1 MILLADCDQFFV
13 QCARLADP
21 DGIGRERLLLVGGS
35 ADGRGVVTSASY
47 ETRAFGVRSGMPTAR
62 ALRLCPQAKVVPVPR
77 GLCSQKGGEVRR
89 VLERFS
95 PVVEAAS
102 IDEAYIDLAGT
113 EALYRG
119 RSARD
124 LALEMQAAVLADTQ
138 ITISIGG
145 GPGKLV
151 AKLAAGRAKPAGVHI
166 VEADEVAAFMRGLEL
181 RAIPG
186 VGPVFTEQLRRL
198 GLVTV
203 DDVLRHEPITLEQWL
218 GEERARW
225 LLRRA
230 QGVDEARVT
239 PGREA
244 RSMSH
249 EETFPRD
256 IDDDAV
262 LQNELRA
269 LTVALGRDVR
279 AAGLRARTV
288 TVKLRDADF
297 HTRSAARTIPEGIE
311 SDAGIIAVAN
321 ELLAKLRARRRLPAR
336 LLGIALSHFS
346 EDGAAQLPLFET
358 GEAGTVETER
368 DRSIAKA
375 SDAVRERFGPDAIRP
390 ASLLRRGD

>member
-21 DGIGRERLLLVGGS
+21 EGAGRERLLLVGGT
-35 ADGRGVVTSASY
+35 AEGRGVVTSASY
-47 ETRAFGVRSGMPTAR
+47 ETRAFGVRSGMPTGQ

-77 GLCSQKGGEVRR
+77 KLCSQKGHEVRT

-95 PVVEAAS
+95 PAVEAAS

-113 EALYRG
+113 EGLYRG
-119 RSARD
+119 RSTRD
-124 LALEMQAAVLADTQ
+124 IALEMQAAVLAETTIQ
-138 ITISIGG
+138 ISIGG

-151 AKLAAGRAKPAGVHI
+151 AKLAAGRAKPAGVRI
-166 VEADEVAAFMRGLEL
+166 VEADEVADFMRGLEL

-186 VGPVFTEQLRRL
+186 IGPVFTEQLRRL

-218 GEERARW
+218 GEERGRW

-256 IDDDAV
+256 IDDDDA
-262 LQNELRA
+262 LRNELRA
-269 LTVALGRDVR
+269 LAVALGRDVR
-279 AAGLRARTV
+279 TAGLRARTI

-297 HTRSAARTIPEGIE
+297 RTRSAARTIPEGIE
-311 SDAGIIAVAN
+311 SDAGIITVAN
-321 ELLAKLRARRRLPAR
+321 ELLAKLRARRRVPAR
-336 LLGIALSHFS
+336 LIGIAMSHFA
-346 EDGAAQLPLFET
+346 EDGAAQLGLFDSES
-358 GEAGTVETER
+358 VETER

-375 SDAVRERFGPDAIRP
+375 ADAVRERFGSNAIRP
-390 ASLLRRGD
+390 ASLLDRS